1 MTQFAN
7 LGRSLA
13 AIAFAVVFS
22 TTMVIGAVGPAGGAA
37 PIVRAVA

>member
-7 LGRSLA
+7 LGRSIA
-13 AIAFAVVFS
+13 AVAFAVVFS

>member
-7 LGRSLA
+7 IGRSLT
-13 AIAFAVVFS
+13 AIAFAIVFS

-37 PIVRAVA
+37 PLVHAVA